1 MWLNKASHLM
11 HVFICV
17 AAAREDMCAWMV
29 WARWGS
35 RGRRAPSGLRGGPP
49 LLLWDMV
56 VGSSWGLWVTLGS
69 SVEALGASG
78 ELWAALGD
86 SGELWGSSG
95 GAPGDFG
102 ALGGARGGS
111 GGLRRGVG
119 GSGDLWSAPARLLE
133 LWEL

>member
-1 MWLNKASHLM
+1 
-11 HVFICV
+11 
-17 AAAREDMCAWMV
+17 
-29 WARWGS
+29 
-35 RGRRAPSGLRGGPP
+35 
-49 LLLWDMV
+49 MV

-102 ALGGARGGS
+102 ALGGARGGLGRTPERCRGFRGPLECS
-111 GGLRRGVG
+111 SEALGALGALTGL
-119 GSGDLWSAPARLLE
+119 
-133 LWEL
+133 